1 MWFHLSIA
9 VSLKFPVFTVL
20 FKQMKIITTQ
30 NLYCVLTTTNKNCGW
45 IYADTDFSSST
56 IFAQLRQY
64 FKRKLR
70 NIYLQAGARER
81 GAGML
86 SGRSRHGWICLME
99 LNQFLLMKII
109 IGFKLINSIN
119 VDIEACVS
127 YVAAAGSFNHHLNA
141 LQSSQR
147 QSFLQRFY

>member
-56 IFAQLRQY
+56 IFAQLWQY

-70 NIYLQAGARER
+70 NIYLQAGARDWNVIWQKQTR
-81 GAGML
+81 MDLFDGAQ
-86 SGRSRHGWICLME
+86 SVFTDENNYW
-99 LNQFLLMKII
+99 
-109 IGFKLINSIN
+109 
-119 VDIEACVS
+119 
-127 YVAAAGSFNHHLNA
+127 
-141 LQSSQR
+141 LQID
-147 QSFLQRFY
+147 